1 MLKKLTIQNYALIES
16 LDIDF
21 PHGLVIITGE
31 TGAGKSILLGALS
44 LLLGGKSD
52 VSHLKDSS
60 KNCVVEGEFDINGCG
75 INIGELLDED
85 TNLLVLRR
93 VVAPS
98 GRSRAFINDEP
109 VSLGELNSISQRLV
123 DIHAQHEHLLL
134 NNSAYQMD
142 VLDNFAGNGVRL
154 ERYREIYSELREAKA
169 KLKVMEEEI
178 FRSAQEAEYKEFQ
191 LGKLEE
197 AKLVDGELE
206 ELEQE
211 QRKLANA
218 EQIKSGL
225 YGSLELLNP
234 MGNSVVQ
241 NFKEAVHL
249 LRKCYT
255 FVPELE
261 EVANRLE
268 SCRIECKDIEQ
279 ELENYAANITVSP
292 ERLQIVD
299 DRIAL
304 IEGLFKRFGCSS
316 EKELIA
322 IRDSLRRDIDGASM
336 SMEQA
341 GEQSRL
347 VEELQR
353 QLAESAGELAAARR
367 AKVEELG
374 GVLQERIRGL
384 EMPYA
389 KFSVELYPLGNDLEY
404 GAKEVGAGEKAL
416 ESGVKEGVAGV
427 KALERGCNGVK
438 YTENGCDGIRFM
450 FSANGGERLVEISK
464 VASGGELSRV
474 MLCLKA
480 LMAKYTGMPTMI
492 FDEIDTGVSGSIAS
506 KMGELIGEMGQSM
519 QVFAITHLPQIA
531 VKGETHL
538 LVYKEFDQSGQART
552 NIKEL
557 SGEERVKEVA
567 RMLSGEQLSQAAI
580 ENAKYLLSNKN

>member
-1 MLKKLTIQNYALIES
+1 MLKRLTIQNYALIES

-21 PHGLVIITGE
+21 PDGLAIITGE
-31 TGAGKSILLGALS
+31 TGAGKSILLGALG

-60 KNCVVEGEFDINGCG
+60 KNCVVEGEFDITGCG
-75 INIGELLDED
+75 IDIAALLGDEFD
-85 TNLLVLRR
+85 TSGASVSGNVEQTEASEPLVLRR

-109 VSLGELNSISQRLV
+109 VPLGVLNSISQRLV

-134 NNSAYQMD
+134 NNKEYQLG
-142 VLDNFAGNGVRL
+142 VLDYFAGAGELLSGYKKIYFELGQARARL
-154 ERYREIYSELREAKA
+154 KELEAEIAK
-169 KLKVMEEEI
+169 
-178 FRSAQEAEYKEFQ
+178 SAQQAEYNEFQ
-191 LGKLEE
+191 LGKLEQ
-197 AKLVDGELE
+197 AKLVEGELE
-206 ELEQE
+206 ELELE
-211 QRKLANA
+211 QKQLANA
-218 EQIKSGL
+218 EEIKSGL
-225 YGSLELLNP
+225 YGSLELLRP
-234 MGNSVVQ
+234 MGSSVVQ

-279 ELENYAANITVSP
+279 EIENYASNVTVSP

-316 EKELIA
+316 VEALIA
-322 IRDSLRRDIDGASM
+322 IRDSLRGEIEGASA
-336 SMEQA
+336 SVEQA
-341 GEQSRL
+341 QEQRALVARL
-347 VEELQR
+347 EGA
-353 QLAESAGELAAARR
+353 LAESAAALTAARR
-367 AKVEELG
+367 AKVGELG
-374 GVLQERIRGL
+374 AVLQEKIRGL

-389 KFSVELYPLGNDLEY
+389 KFTVELYPLGGN
-404 GAKEVGAGEKAL
+404 A
-416 ESGVKEGVAGV
+416 
-427 KALERGCNGVK
+427 
-438 YTENGCDGIRFM
+438 ENGCDGIRFM
-450 FSANGGERLVEISK
+450 FSANGGDKLVEIAK
-464 VASGGELSRV
+464 VASGGELSRI

-531 VKGETHL
+531 VKGDTHL
-538 LVYKEFDQSGQART
+538 LVYKSFDKDKQAST
-552 NIKEL
+552 NIKKL
-557 SGEERVKEVA
+557 SGEERVKEIA
-567 RMLSGEQLSQAAI
+567 RMLSGEELSQAAI
-580 ENAKYLLSNKN
+580 ENAKYLLSNNKN